1 MSLSSLSVSLI
12 STIGLTLVI
21 AFVLLASNFTTINA
35 QEQLTTQTGEIED
48 GTTTTAGAADVTMFQ
63 STDDS
68 FSVQIPDGWV
78 VHDVDNTG
86 PRLLEETR
94 HGYGLLAQL
103 CPQEEEQQQGA
114 SVVSNA
120 SGGTN
125 NSTNFSTSS
134 SCQTA
139 QDVIHII
146 RYPDSD
152 NRLVVDNTTKKN
164 NMPTTNDIVSYH
176 LQKLQEVGYR
186 GIEIVSSI
194 DTTINVTSTVSNN
207 AVGAVPAKLVEMT
220 YSKDSAPGQA
230 SKGYFLSSATAATS
244 PNPWT
249 TKGYSV
255 FYEGNSPVEDVTIA
269 SGSLQLLPPV
279 AGEVFDSFKL
289 ILAPELESLLVTTVS
304 DTNATELA
312 EETADGDVD
321 DDEGEDEDGGDD
333 EGEDEDG
340 GDGEGEDEDGGDDEG
355 EDEDGGDDEGEDED
369 GGDDEGEDEDG
380 D

>member
-1 MSLSSLSVSLI
+1 M
-12 STIGLTLVI
+12 
-21 AFVLLASNFTTINA
+21 
-35 QEQLTTQTGEIED
+35 
-48 GTTTTAGAADVTMFQ
+48 
-63 STDDS
+63 
-68 FSVQIPDGWV
+68 
-78 VHDVDNTG
+78 
-86 PRLLEETR
+86 LLEETR
-94 HGYGLLAQL
+94 HGYGLLVQL
-103 CPQEEEQQQGA
+103 CPQEEEQQPGA
-114 SVVSNA
+114 SILSNA

-125 NSTNFSTSS
+125 SSTNFNTSS

-139 QDVIHII
+139 QHVIHII

-152 NRLVVDNTTKKN
+152 NRLVVDNTTNKN

-207 AVGAVPAKLVEMT
+207 AVGAVSAKLVEMT
-220 YSKDSAPGQA
+220 YGKDSAPGQA

-255 FYEGNSPVEDVTIA
+255 FYEGNSPVEDITIA

-289 ILAPELESLLVTTVS
+289 ILASELESLLVTTVS
-304 DTNATELA
+304 DANATSL
-312 EETADGDVD
+312 
-321 DDEGEDEDGGDD
+321 
-333 EGEDEDG
+333 
-340 GDGEGEDEDGGDDEG
+340 
-355 EDEDGGDDEGEDED
+355 
-369 GGDDEGEDEDG
+369 
-380 D
+380 